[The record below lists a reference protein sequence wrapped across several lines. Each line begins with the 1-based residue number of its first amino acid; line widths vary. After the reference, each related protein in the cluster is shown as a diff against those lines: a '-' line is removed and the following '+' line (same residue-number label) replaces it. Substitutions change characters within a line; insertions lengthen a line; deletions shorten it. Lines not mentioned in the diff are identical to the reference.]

1 MSLVIAKDSV
11 IMKRKLVYYMNT
23 KTYCPDKQILSDVK
37 HPKAKLRQTGSM
49 EIKQNQLNIAHV
61 YDREV

>member
-1 MSLVIAKDSV
+1 
-11 IMKRKLVYYMNT
+11 MKRKLVKYMNT
-23 KTYCPDKQILSDVK
+23 KTYCPYKQILSDVK